1 MSSKENFRYAFC
13 LTQSYAYA
21 YAYAYAYLDAYVAHF
36 TTFFCLV
43 FCFDL
48 VLMLASTETQA

>member
-13 LTQSYAYA
+13 LTQSYAH
-21 YAYAYAYLDAYVAHF
+21 AYAYAYLDAYVAHF